1 MASRPA
7 LFCELCST
15 HINDTRYRRNLS
27 TSKLATAALNG
38 LVATVCTGLSVL
50 VSREQLVPSGY
61 ACRKCYTSL
70 EKLKK
75 SQTTVD
81 ELTATFFQ
89 HLRDRAVALQSQ
101 TQSTTTRKRSSAHFD
116 SPVSSSTPNWRSPAR
131 KRPLVTT
138 SPLRGTVNR
147 LRHARKSLS
156 FTTHPVQQPSPQVNV
171 VSYRSS
177 SWTFSRERS
186 IIIIIFTI
194 IMSCR

>member
-38 LVATVCTGLSVL
+38 LVATVCTGLSV

-70 EKLKK
+70 EKRKK

-101 TQSTTTRKRSSAHFD
+101 TQSTTTRKRSSAQFD

-147 LRHARKSLS
+147 VRHAQKSLS
-156 FTTHPVQQPSPQVNV
+156 FTTHLVQQPSPQVNV

-177 SWTFSRERS
+177 RWTFSRERS

-194 IMSCR
+194 IMYM